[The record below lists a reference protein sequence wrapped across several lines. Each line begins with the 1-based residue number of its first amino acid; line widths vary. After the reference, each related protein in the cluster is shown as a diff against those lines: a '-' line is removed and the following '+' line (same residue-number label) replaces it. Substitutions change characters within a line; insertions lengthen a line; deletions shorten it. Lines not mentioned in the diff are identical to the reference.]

1 MAELIDFVLKLG
13 RGTLEKILVGLRDD
27 LLILSGSAYAL
38 YQTELMI
45 MAIEAILSWDET
57 V

>member
-1 MAELIDFVLKLG
+1 MEQLIDFVLKLG
-13 RGTLEKILVGLRDD
+13 RGTLEKILAGLRDD

-38 YQTELMI
+38 YRTELMI

-57 V
+57 A